1 MKLPVAAAA
10 ILFLVVLGSH
20 APPISTPAPPPPKV
34 SFVTFKAVDA
44 PEGGDLA
51 AFGRLRWLG
60 GWSLT
65 SNDPRFG
72 GISAM
77 AVDGGEVAAFSDS
90 GWLLRFP
97 LAQAGA
103 TVRASVAQLPGS
115 AEAPDGKAGRD
126 VESMAV
132 EGPLA
137 WVVLERRNIALRF
150 DRATWRPAGAAKPK
164 AMKDW
169 PDNNGA
175 EATLRLP
182 DGRFLV
188 FSEGEG
194 GESEALMFL
203 GDPATPGTRAIRM
216 RYRPPEGYRIT
227 DAALAPDGRML
238 LLNRDFN
245 LLKGGFVA
253 KLTAAPVPQMKAGA
267 LIEGVEI
274 ADLSRPLSDNM
285 EALSV
290 TREGGRAV
298 LWMAS
303 DNNYSSV
310 QRTLLLKFMLE

>member
-1 MKLPVAAAA
+1 MKLPVAATA

-20 APPISTPAPPPPKV
+20 APPVSTPAPPPPAV
-34 SFVTFKAVDA
+34 SFVTFKAVNA

-51 AFGRLRWLG
+51 ALGRLRWAG

-77 AVDGGEVAAFSDS
+77 VVEGGEVAAFSDS
-90 GWLLRFP
+90 GWLLRFR
-97 LAQAGA
+97 LAEAGA
-103 TVRASVAQLPGS
+103 TVRARVEQLPGS
-115 AEAPDGKAGRD
+115 VETPNGKADRD

-132 EGPLA
+132 AGPLA
-137 WVVLERRNIALRF
+137 WVMLERRDMAIRF
-150 DRATWRPAGAAKPK
+150 DRRIWRRDGAAKPK

-216 RYRPPEGYRIT
+216 RNRPPAGYRIT

-253 KLTAAPVPQMKAGA
+253 KLTAAPVPPMRPGA
-267 LIEGVEI
+267 LIEGTEI

-290 TREGGRAV
+290 AREGGRTV

-310 QRTLLLKFMLE
+310 QRTLLLKFVLE